1 MTSRL
6 LAAVALVTASC
17 TVTGSPDLTSTQAEG
32 FADEVVIGNLPQAT
46 GFTFAPDGQLFIWG
60 KDGRVFRA
68 DGGGLIEPPVI
79 DISDEVGNIHDHGLL
94 GFALDPAFATSGF
107 IYLLYRVDP
116 RAIGL
121 GGGPDSNQPSIGRL
135 SRYTVVDGRADPAS
149 RLVLLG
155 EDAASGVPLTHDS
168 HGVGQ
173 VVFGEDGTLLL
184 STGDGASFT
193 GMDDGTT
200 GQSRAAEAVAAGI
213 LRPEENVGA
222 FRAQRLDSLS
232 GKILRLDPATGDGL
246 PSNPFFDPEA
256 PRSPRSRVWSYGL
269 RNPFRIALQ
278 PHSGSSDPTDG
289 RPGILY
295 IGDVG
300 YNAWE
305 EIDVADR
312 GGQNFGWPVYEGL
325 GEQPDYAAS
334 PVAAEYWPADPR
346 PPLVTWGHGNR
357 TAGVPVE
364 LPGSCAIGGA
374 FYSGGGYPDE
384 FQGAYVAGDLTGGWL
399 KAFRIGAD
407 GAIAGTLD
415 LVDEGAI
422 PIAIAAHPQTGDI
435 YWLHNLAELHR
446 VRSAGN
452 RAPIAK
458 LSIDGELELEED
470 GFLFHAIDLD
480 ASGSVDPEG
489 EPVAFDWDFG
499 DDTPHSDEVAPH
511 HRFMT
516 PVDEPRAYVVTLTVT
531 DSGGARASALAEI
544 WLGNQAPAATI
555 VAPGATLIDED
566 PFADGLQV
574 HYSAEV
580 SDPEGGQVTCRW
592 DAVLAHNTHTHP
604 EPPIDGCE
612 VAVTLPD
619 APCDGANTYSY
630 PITLTATDPLGRAT
644 TVQLTAT
651 GPGCAG

>member
-1 MTSRL
+1 MPSRL
-6 LAAVALVTASC
+6 LAAVALVTSGC
-17 TVTGSPDLTSTQAEG
+17 TVTGSPALTTIDAEG
-32 FADEVVIGNLPQAT
+32 FADEVVIANLPQAT
-46 GFTFAPDGQLFIWG
+46 GFAFSADGQLFIAG
-60 KDGRVFRA
+60 KDGRVLRA
-68 DGGGLIEPPVI
+68 EGNALAEPPVI
-79 DISDEVGNIHDHGLL
+79 DISAEVGNIHDHGLL
-94 GFALDPAFATSGF
+94 GFALDPAFAQTGF

-116 RAIGL
+116 PAL
-121 GGGPDSNQPSIGRL
+121 GVGGDPDGNQPSIGRL
-135 SRYTVVDGRADPAS
+135 TRFTVVDGRADPAS

-155 EDAASGVPLTHDS
+155 EDAGSGIPLTHDS

-173 VVFGEDGTLLL
+173 VVFGDDGTLLV

-200 GQSRAAEAVAAGI
+200 GQSRAAEAVASGI

-232 GKILRLDPATGDGL
+232 GKILRLDPATGDGV

-256 PRSPRSRVWSYGL
+256 PRAARSRVWSYGL

-278 PHSGSSDPTDG
+278 PHSGSSDPADG
-289 RPGILY
+289 RPGVLY

-300 YNAWE
+300 YNSWE

-312 GGQNFGWPVYEGL
+312 GGQNFGWPVYEGA
-325 GEQPDYAAS
+325 GEQPEYAAS
-334 PVAAEYWPADPR
+334 PVAADHWPADPR
-346 PPLVTWGHGNR
+346 PPLVTWGHGNP
-357 TAGVPVE
+357 TAGVPAE

-374 FYSGGGYPDE
+374 FYPGGAYPDE

-407 GAIAGTLD
+407 GSVTGTLD
-415 LVDEGAI
+415 LVDQSAI

-446 VRSAGN
+446 IRSSSN
-452 RAPIAK
+452 RAPIVTLA
-458 LSIDGELELEED
+458 IADEVELEED
-470 GFLFHAIDLD
+470 GFLFHAVDLD
-480 ASGSVDPEG
+480 AGGSLDPEG
-489 EPVAFDWDFG
+489 QPLTFDWDFG
-499 DDTPHSDEVAPH
+499 DGSRHSDQVAPH
-511 HRFMT
+511 HRFLA
-516 PVDEPRAYVVTLTVT
+516 PIGEPRVYTVTLTVS
-531 DSGGARASALAEI
+531 DAGGASAVAHAQV

-555 VAPGATLIDED
+555 VAPGATLVDED

-574 HYSAEV
+574 HYTAEV
-580 SDPEGGQVTCRW
+580 SDPEGGAVSCRW
-592 DAVLAHNTHTHP
+592 EAVLAHNTHTHP
-604 EPPIDGCE
+604 EPPIAGCD

-619 APCDGANTYSY
+619 AACDGTNTYSY

-644 TVQLTAT
+644 TIQVTAI
-651 GPGCAG
+651 GPGCSI